1 MWRERGLHRG
11 GSKMSEVILNK
22 IKQWLEDEVKTFED
36 NPIDEGIESE
46 EQGIF
51 IGRAEMAEGLLEQ
64 IEQWEK
70 IK

>member
-1 MWRERGLHRG
+1 
-11 GSKMSEVILNK
+11 MSNAEEVLK
-22 IKQWLEDEVKTFED
+22 KVKEWLEDEVKTFED

>member
-1 MWRERGLHRG
+1 MNQ
-11 GSKMSEVILNK
+11 VILNK
-22 IKQWLEDEVKTFED
+22 IKEWLEDEVKTFED

>member
-1 MWRERGLHRG
+1 MNQ
-11 GSKMSEVILNK
+11 VILNK
-22 IKQWLEDEVKTFED
+22 IKEWLEDEVKTFED

-64 IEQWEK
+64 IHNWENDDGTNE
-70 IK
+70 

>member
-1 MWRERGLHRG
+1 
-11 GSKMSEVILNK
+11 MSNAEKVLNK

-64 IEQWEK
+64 IKQWENENE
-70 IK
+70 

>member
-1 MWRERGLHRG
+1 
-11 GSKMSEVILNK
+11 MSEVIINK

>member
-1 MWRERGLHRG
+1 
-11 GSKMSEVILNK
+11 MSNAEEVLK
-22 IKQWLEDEVKTFED
+22 KVKEWLEDEVKTFED

-51 IGRAEMAEGLLEQ
+51 IGRAEMAEGLLNQ

-70 IK
+70 

>member
-1 MWRERGLHRG
+1 MNQ
-11 GSKMSEVILNK
+11 VILNK
-22 IKQWLEDEVKTFED
+22 IKEWLEDEVKTFED

-70 IK
+70 KNERSIY

>member
-1 MWRERGLHRG
+1 
-11 GSKMSEVILNK
+11 MSEVIINK
-22 IKQWLEDEVKTFED
+22 IKQWLEDEVKTFKD

>member
-1 MWRERGLHRG
+1 
-11 GSKMSEVILNK
+11 MSEVILNK

-46 EQGIF
+46 EHGIF

>member
-1 MWRERGLHRG
+1 MNQ
-11 GSKMSEVILNK
+11 VILNK
-22 IKQWLEDEVKTFED
+22 IKEWLEDEVKTFED

-64 IEQWEK
+64 IEQWEEVK
-70 IK
+70 

>member
-1 MWRERGLHRG
+1 
-11 GSKMSEVILNK
+11 MSEVILNK

>member
-1 MWRERGLHRG
+1 
-11 GSKMSEVILNK
+11 MSEVILNK

-51 IGRAEMAEGLLEQ
+51 IGRAEMAESLLEQ

>member
-1 MWRERGLHRG
+1 
-11 GSKMSEVILNK
+11 MSNAEKVLNK

>member
-1 MWRERGLHRG
+1 MNQ
-11 GSKMSEVILNK
+11 VILNK
-22 IKQWLEDEVKTFED
+22 IKEWLEDEVKTFED

-64 IEQWEK
+64 IHNWENDDGTNK
-70 IK
+70 

>member
-1 MWRERGLHRG
+1 
-11 GSKMSEVILNK
+11 MSEVILNK

-64 IEQWEK
+64 IEQWEEFQNGTNE
-70 IK
+70 

>member
-1 MWRERGLHRG
+1 
-11 GSKMSEVILNK
+11 MSEVILNK

-64 IEQWEK
+64 IEQWEE

>member
-1 MWRERGLHRG
+1 
-11 GSKMSEVILNK
+11 MSEVILNK

-36 NPIDEGIESE
+36 NPIDGGIESE

>member
-1 MWRERGLHRG
+1 
-11 GSKMSEVILNK
+11 MSEVILNK

-51 IGRAEMAEGLLEQ
+51 IGRAEMAEGLLNQ

-70 IK
+70 

>member
-1 MWRERGLHRG
+1 M
-11 GSKMSEVILNK
+11 SKVILNK

>member
-1 MWRERGLHRG
+1 
-11 GSKMSEVILNK
+11 MSEVILNK
-22 IKQWLEDEVKTFED
+22 IKQWLKDEVKTFED

-64 IEQWEK
+64 IEQWENENE
-70 IK
+70 

>member
-1 MWRERGLHRG
+1 
-11 GSKMSEVILNK
+11 MSNAEKVLK
-22 IKQWLEDEVKTFED
+22 KVKQWLEDEVKTFED

-64 IEQWEK
+64 IKQWENENE
-70 IK
+70 

>member
-1 MWRERGLHRG
+1 
-11 GSKMSEVILNK
+11 MSEVILNK

-70 IK
+70 ENERSIY